1 MKSLCLLLSN
11 VFFFCFS
18 FAELRVERVERPEYH
33 FPQLQE
39 IITRLNEQAP
49 DLLLSK
55 LELEEASIKQE
66 IVRSSHGANL
76 EFSLSGL
83 SIQEDRPNRN
93 FDQRDDAFA
102 SLNAK
107 KPIYHSGALEA
118 KETIAELEKYQAES
132 NLEFR
137 KKFLEIEIRALF
149 LELVVLHF
157 RKATSIERISLASQN
172 LNDQKIRQK
181 KGMVSMV
188 DVSET
193 EMDLINQEI
202 VLSELKLKIGK
213 EEAKFRSL
221 SGFDNVLDFEVRS
234 SFLEFCRDY
243 KFPDNFLL
251 LVGGTNLEI
260 NQLESFIK
268 RENQKVVIAES
279 EMLPKFN
286 LVGSVFQDQVDTVS
300 NDERV
305 NRNNILFGIE
315 ASWALWDSGKSKN
328 EKRASIIRK
337 RMYQT
342 ELELARRK
350 MRMFTES
357 KRKELL
363 SLLERITLSRKLL
376 SVSMDYLSKCEM
388 EFSQSR
394 KSDLDLLSAQLEVD
408 SAKLANIE
416 AVCRYLCTLDLY
428 EQQLGAPSF
437 SIPQKR

>member
-11 VFFFCFS
+11 VFFVCFS
-18 FAELRVERVERPEYH
+18 FAELQIKLVERPEYH

-39 IITRLNEQAP
+39 IIARLNEEAP
-49 DLLLSK
+49 DLMVSQ
-55 LELEEASIKQE
+55 LELKEATINQE
-66 IVRSSHGANL
+66 IVKSSHGANL
-76 EFSLSGL
+76 GIRLSGY
-83 SIQEDRPNRN
+83 SIQEDRPNRDFN
-93 FDQRDDAFA
+93 QRYDAFA

-118 KETIAELEKYQAES
+118 KEAIAELEKYQAES

-137 KKFLEIEIRALF
+137 KRFLEIEIRALF
-149 LELVVLHF
+149 LDLVVLHF
-157 RKATSIERISLASQN
+157 RKATLIERLSLASQN

-181 KGMVSMV
+181 KGLVSMV

-202 VLSELKLKIGK
+202 VLSELKLQIGK

-221 SGFDNVLDFEVRS
+221 SGFDNVLDFEVPS
-234 SFLEFCRDY
+234 SFLEFCNEHQ
-243 KFPDNFLL
+243 FPDNFLL

-279 EMLPKFN
+279 EMMPKFN
-286 LVGSVFQDQVDTVS
+286 LVGSVYQDQVDTVS
-300 NDERV
+300 NDEPV

-328 EKRASIIRK
+328 EKRASIVRK
-337 RMYQT
+337 RKYET
-342 ELELARRK
+342 ELELASRK

-416 AVCRYLCTLDLY
+416 AVCRYFCTLDLY

-437 SIPQKR
+437 SILPNR

>member
-1 MKSLCLLLSN
+1 
-11 VFFFCFS
+11 
-18 FAELRVERVERPEYH
+18 
-33 FPQLQE
+33 
-39 IITRLNEQAP
+39 
-49 DLLLSK
+49 
-55 LELEEASIKQE
+55 
-66 IVRSSHGANL
+66 
-76 EFSLSGL
+76 
-83 SIQEDRPNRN
+83 
-93 FDQRDDAFA
+93 
-102 SLNAK
+102 
-107 KPIYHSGALEA
+107 
-118 KETIAELEKYQAES
+118 
-132 NLEFR
+132 
-137 KKFLEIEIRALF
+137 
-149 LELVVLHF
+149 
-157 RKATSIERISLASQN
+157 
-172 LNDQKIRQK
+172 
-181 KGMVSMV
+181 
-188 DVSET
+188 
-193 EMDLINQEI
+193 
-202 VLSELKLKIGK
+202 
-213 EEAKFRSL
+213 
-221 SGFDNVLDFEVRS
+221 
-234 SFLEFCRDY
+234 
-243 KFPDNFLL
+243 
-251 LVGGTNLEI
+251 
-260 NQLESFIK
+260 
-268 RENQKVVIAES
+268 VIAES

-437 SIPQKR
+437 SIPQNR